1 MSVFVVGA
9 GYKAGK
15 YAYRRLKAR
24 RKCRNVKGKSKKKA
38 CIRRAMK

>member
-1 MSVFVVGA
+1 MSAFIVAGA
-9 GYKAGK
+9 YKGGK

-24 RKCRNVKGKSKKKA
+24 RKCKNVKGKSKKKA

>member
-1 MSVFVVGA
+1 MVGIIA
-9 GYKAGK
+9 YGAYKGGK

-24 RKCRNVKGKSKKKA
+24 RKCKNVKGKAKRKS